1 MLNQLCGD
9 MADDTKY
16 PQFVIVDDYYLD
28 YIVNY
33 LDIQK
38 N

>member
-1 MLNQLCGD
+1 
-9 MADDTKY
+9 MADHTKY
-16 PQFVIVDDYYLD
+16 PQFEIVDDYYLD